1 MLTVWP
7 AEDHAIVIA
16 IGPHDA
22 STDDVYAVL
31 LDALELDIPDAERT
45 KPPCCNDA
53 EGRPPADEAIAT
65 QIADALERHV
75 WRGRRR

>member
-22 STDDVYAVL
+22 STDDVYADL

-45 KPPCCNDA
+45 KPPCCDDA
-53 EGRPPADEAIAT
+53 EGPPPADEAIAT
-65 QIADALERHV
+65 RIADAIDHRA
-75 WRGRRR
+75 RRSRRR